1 MTIQA
6 HNPLT
11 KLDYPDVDVIRVDDT
26 YYMVSTTMY
35 FMPGCEILRSYDL
48 ANWEHA
54 AYVYDMLD
62 GTERQR
68 LCGEQNIY
76 GCGMWAASLRY
87 HKGTFYV
94 CFVAN
99 DTHKTYLFTSESVEG
114 PWKKQYIE
122 GFYHDCSLFFDDDD
136 RVYIVYGGRQIRITE
151 LKPDLSG
158 PLEGGLDRIAVVDPW
173 KHNLGYEGSHFY
185 KINGKY
191 YLFLI
196 HSLEDRWMRTEACYA
211 ADSLDGEFTGGDVLE
226 DDMGYCGQGVAQG
239 GIVDTPDGTWY
250 AILFQDSG
258 AVGRIPVL
266 VPVTWKDDY
275 PMFGIDGRVPHRIPV
290 ESTRPGHT
298 YEPLVGS
305 DDFRTASEDR
315 RLYDSFGFR
324 SAWQF
329 NHEPELTLVHHDRE
343 AGTVRITTGKLCGD
357 VTQARN
363 TLTQRM
369 IYPGCTGEVT
379 VDVCRLNEGDFA
391 GLCALQSAFG
401 LIAVTKRDGGTY
413 LVMQRADFDRAN
425 VRTVTEEEAV
435 PVTGDT
441 FRLRV
446 TAEFTEM
453 KDEVRF
459 AYLDG
464 TEWKP
469 LGPVHK
475 MKYRLDHF
483 TGYRFALFVYSTAET
498 GGSAAFSDFIYTK
511 QEEKEQTV

>member
-1 MTIQA
+1 MSVQGN
-6 HNPLT
+6 NPLT

-48 ANWEHA
+48 AHWEHA
-54 AYVYDMLD
+54 AYVYDTLD

-68 LCGEQNIY
+68 LEGDQNIY

-99 DTHKTYLFTSESVEG
+99 DTHKTYLYTSASIDGSWE
-114 PWKKQYIE
+114 KRTIE

-136 RVYIVYGGRQIRITE
+136 RVYIIYGGRIIRITE

-158 PLEGGLDRIAVVDPW
+158 PLEGGLERIAVVEPG

-196 HSLEDRWMRTEACYA
+196 HSLEDRWMRTEACYV
-211 ADSLDGEFTGGDVLE
+211 ADSLDGEFTGGDVLV

-239 GIVDTPDGTWY
+239 GIVGTPDGKWY

-266 VPVTWKDDY
+266 VPVTWENDY
-275 PMFGIDGRVPHRIPV
+275 PVFGIGGRVPRTFTT
-290 ESTRPGHT
+290 ESTRPEHT

-305 DDFRTASEDR
+305 DDFRTISADK
-315 RLYDSFGFR
+315 RLYGSFGFR

-329 NHEPELTLVHHDRE
+329 NHEPELSLVQHDTE
-343 AGTVRITTGKLCGD
+343 NGVVRITTNKLCGD

-369 IYPGCTGEVT
+369 IYPGCTGEIT
-379 VDVCRLNEGDFA
+379 VDVSCLNEGDYA
-391 GLCALQSAFG
+391 GICALQSSYG
-401 LIAVTKRDGGTY
+401 LIAVTKRDGQTY
-413 LVMQRADFDRAN
+413 LVMERAEFDRAN
-425 VRTVTEEEAV
+425 VRKVTEEAAV
-435 PVTGDT
+435 QVTGDT

-446 TAEFTEM
+446 TAEFIEM
-453 KDEVRF
+453 KDEVSF

-475 MKYRLDHF
+475 MRYRLDHF
-483 TGYRFALFVYSTAET
+483 TGYRFGLFVYSTRET
-498 GGSAAFSDFIYTK
+498 GGSAGFSDFIYTVTQK
-511 QEEKEQTV
+511 